1 MACNGIFKY
10 CLRGMLG
17 HDTALLHEL
26 KSQVDIAL
34 ARLERDF
41 PISVQVLYNLSTI
54 IIVRCY
60 NFIYVKDTTTHL
72 LHHIVD
78 GLMWFGP
85 VYSTWMYSFERF
97 NSWLCKRALNR
108 FRPEATVMETYR
120 VRIMLL
126 CKMTVACLHWLDFWV
141 VWIHAHGRTR
151 SAHRQWISFNSY
163 KKVANHNHDCKK

>member
-17 HDTALLHEL
+17 SKQHETLYFFFDTITFLLAEFHDTALLHEL

-126 CKMTVACLHWLDFWV
+126 CKMTVACLH
-141 VWIHAHGRTR
+141 
-151 SAHRQWISFNSY
+151 
-163 KKVANHNHDCKK
+163 